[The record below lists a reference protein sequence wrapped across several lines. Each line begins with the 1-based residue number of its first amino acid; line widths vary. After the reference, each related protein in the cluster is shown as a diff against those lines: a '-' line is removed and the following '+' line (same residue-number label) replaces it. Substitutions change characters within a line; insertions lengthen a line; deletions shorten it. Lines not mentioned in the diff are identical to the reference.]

1 MEPPALWAR
10 LVSVTPRGATT
21 PQVTLDLPGKRW
33 GARTAPEPHPAP
45 GAWFRQDSPAHPN
58 TLRSCKKP
66 PPAPTSP
73 ALISNDVFNR
83 NFKVHYGTW
92 IN

>member
-1 MEPPALWAR
+1 MESPALWAR
-10 LVSVTPRGATT
+10 LVNITPRWATT
-21 PQVTLDLPGKRW
+21 PRVALDFPRKRW
-33 GARTAPEPHPAP
+33 GARTTPEPHPAP
-45 GAWFRQDSPAHPN
+45 GAWFRQDSPAQPN
-58 TLRSCKKP
+58 TLRGCKKP
-66 PPAPTSP
+66 LPAPTSP